1 MQKNVG
7 QSSLSET
14 NILPSLSLSL
24 SFLEGFASTNKNIKG
39 KNVKCIFFH
48 AVFYFRLKI
57 ENGNGNVIF
66 SKCHDTILNLP
77 AASNIV
83 RNPIIRTPL
92 IQTLEPKPSYLNPL
106 IRTIEPN

>member
-39 KNVKCIFFH
+39 KNVKCIFYH
-48 AVFYFRLKI
+48 AVFLISRGLEGISVNNTMEIIIKPPLRVNFCD
-57 ENGNGNVIF
+57 VIF
-66 SKCHDTILNLP
+66 NTREINTG
-77 AASNIV
+77 
-83 RNPIIRTPL
+83 IIPYWVKS
-92 IQTLEPKPSYLNPL
+92 QFS
-106 IRTIEPN
+106 